1 MYTLEQYRESADS
14 IRERLGGRQPEI
26 LMILGTGLGGLGDK
40 IKKPVHIP
48 YGDIPNFK
56 TATAIGHIGRFVSGE
71 LGGRQVLVMQGR
83 LHVYEG
89 YTMEDVAYPI
99 RVAKLLGIDKLVITN
114 NAGGINKS
122 FCPGD
127 LMIITDYIKFA
138 PGSPPQRVS
147 SGPFPGVEPHVFC
160 KVKPVKLKKVAFS
173 HFFDTL

>member
-1 MYTLEQYRESADS
+1 MRTGKAAGYGYAVEHIRSRSSFFFSITEWSHDIIKTHFKND
-14 IRERLGGRQPEI
+14 IREER
-26 LMILGTGLGGLGDK
+26 
-40 IKKPVHIP
+40 
-48 YGDIPNFK
+48 
-56 TATAIGHIGRFVSGE
+56 HIGRFVSGE

-138 PGSPPQRVS
+138 PGGPPQRVS
-147 SGPFPGVEPHVFC
+147 SGPFPGAEPHVFC
-160 KVKPVKLKKVAFS
+160 KAKPVKLKKVAFS

>member
-1 MYTLEQYRESADS
+1 MAMRLSISGAEARFFSITEWSHDIIKTHFKND
-14 IRERLGGRQPEI
+14 IREER
-26 LMILGTGLGGLGDK
+26 
-40 IKKPVHIP
+40 
-48 YGDIPNFK
+48 
-56 TATAIGHIGRFVSGE
+56 HIGRFVSGE

-147 SGPFPGVEPHVFC
+147 SGPFPGAEPHVFC
-160 KVKPVKLKKVAFS
+160 KAKPVKLKKVAFS